1 MNIRNALWYLRS
13 RFAGLH
19 RDEQGD
25 EGVNKVLI
33 IALIAVPLI
42 IVMIIFGREIAA
54 WFDSAWTNIKG
65 QDAIETQNTGTGT

>member
-54 WFDSAWTNIKG
+54 WFDTAWSNIKG
-65 QDAIETQNTGTGT
+65 EDAIKTGQGGST